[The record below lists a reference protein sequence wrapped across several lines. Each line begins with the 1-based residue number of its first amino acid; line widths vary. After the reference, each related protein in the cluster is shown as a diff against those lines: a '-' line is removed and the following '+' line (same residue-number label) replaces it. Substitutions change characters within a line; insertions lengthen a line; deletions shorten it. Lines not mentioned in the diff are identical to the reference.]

1 MYTTNWLYFTLQM
14 ALKQESKS
22 SAVGVQRIKSGS
34 TKLGGIREGFVMQ
47 VIFKLDLPWEMGRI
61 IRWRIREE

>member
-22 SAVGVQRIKSGS
+22 SAVGVQKIKSGS
-34 TKLGGIREGFVMQ
+34 TKLGRIREGFVMQ
-47 VIFKLDLPWEMGRI
+47 VIFKLDLPWEVGRI
-61 IRWRIREE
+61 SRWRIREE